1 MPRLLTRVGP
11 LALTAVLTMP
21 ALALMVPGSAAAA
34 MPNYDAFAKATS
46 FELSVANESI
56 PALPAL
62 VGGGPEADT
71 HQTSGGIGDANAAT
85 PYAGDTVPTL
95 PGAAGGLFGFPVPP
109 YPFIASS
116 TKGGPAVRAS
126 YPGVEL
132 RAESRDL
139 TTDARATVGSDGSG
153 MTSLCRIEQDS
164 SGSVQARS
172 DVEIA
177 KLLIGQV
184 LSLSGVQSFA
194 EVKADAA
201 TGELERT
208 SSTVIDALTVP
219 GLVLSVPKSS
229 PATIPVPVPVPG
241 VPNIPPID
249 APPLPV
255 PAGGTVLREPQIG
268 LRDGS
273 FTVTLPSDTGPQTF
287 ALPAQPVLDA
297 LAATGIKVAFTPPQM
312 TANGIV
318 SGAYT
323 FSYTA
328 AAPPDNAIASG
339 TTAITQTTGSTT
351 ASVNLK
357 PVVTPL
363 SPGQADGIAPLTG
376 ADGVAAPG
384 VVPLPDAAGLAL
396 PGAVSGGATPD
407 LTGTQNVT
415 SPYQLAVL
423 SGTDGMSI
431 QNLYLAIVVLAG
443 VAFVGATTLS
453 LMGVR
458 FLWSS

>member
-1 MPRLLTRVGP
+1 
-11 LALTAVLTMP
+11 
-21 ALALMVPGSAAAA
+21 
-34 MPNYDAFAKATS
+34 
-46 FELSVANESI
+46 
-56 PALPAL
+56 
-62 VGGGPEADT
+62 
-71 HQTSGGIGDANAAT
+71 
-85 PYAGDTVPTL
+85 
-95 PGAAGGLFGFPVPP
+95 
-109 YPFIASS
+109 
-116 TKGGPAVRAS
+116 
-126 YPGVEL
+126 
-132 RAESRDL
+132 
-139 TTDARATVGSDGSG
+139 
-153 MTSLCRIEQDS
+153 
-164 SGSVQARS
+164 
-172 DVEIA
+172 VEIA
-177 KLLIGQV
+177 NLLIGQV

-194 EVKADAA
+194 EVNADAT
-201 TGELERT
+201 TGELQRT
-208 SSTVIDALTVP
+208 SSTVIDAITVP
-219 GLVLSVPKSS
+219 GLVLTVPKSS

-241 VPNIPPID
+241 VPNVPPID

-273 FTVTLPSDTGPQTF
+273 FTVTLPSDSGPQTF

-297 LAATGIKVAFTPPQM
+297 LAATGIRVAFTPPQM
-312 TANGIV
+312 TTNGIV

-339 TTAITQTTGSTT
+339 ATAITQTTGSTT

-357 PVVTPL
+357 PVTTPL
-363 SPGQADGIAPLTG
+363 YPGQSDGIAPAPSG
-376 ADGVAAPG
+376 ADGVAALG
-384 VVPLPDAAGLAL
+384 VAPLPDGAGVGL
-396 PGAVSGGATPD
+396 PGTAVSGGATPD

-415 SPYQLAVL
+415 NPYQLAVL

-443 VAFVGATTLS
+443 VAFVGATALS